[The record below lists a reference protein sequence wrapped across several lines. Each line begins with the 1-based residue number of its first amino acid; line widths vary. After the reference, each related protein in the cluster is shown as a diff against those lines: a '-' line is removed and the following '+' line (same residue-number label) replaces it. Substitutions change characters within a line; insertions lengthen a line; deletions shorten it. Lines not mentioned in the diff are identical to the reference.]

1 MLAVINTPQK
11 DKPVALRE
19 VEEPTPAPNEA
30 LVQVAAFSLN
40 RGELAQL
47 NRLEYG
53 WRPGQDVA
61 GTVLRQAS
69 DGSGPPPGTRIVGL
83 TEEAGWAERTPV
95 RTDRLAVLSDN
106 TRFEEAAAHNA
117 NADTRSGRTESNHEA
132 DPDTRI
138 RLNHGQ
144 HLHLFHL
151 CSFLLRDSCC

>member
-1 MLAVINTPQK
+1 MLAVINTPHE
-11 DKPVALRE
+11 DKQVALRE

-47 NRLEYG
+47 NRLGHG

-69 DGSGPPPGTRIVGL
+69 DGSGPPPGARIVGL

-106 TRFEEAAAHNA
+106 TRLEEAAVCPF
-117 NADTRSGRTESNHEA
+117 
-132 DPDTRI
+132 PD
-138 RLNHGQ
+138 
-144 HLHLFHL
+144 
-151 CSFLLRDSCC
+151 